1 MGPMRPHLLLACA
14 AAGLAA
20 TLLSCAPLG
29 HRESALPG
37 AEGNRI
43 VKALDAHVLAAPLG
57 ALTSVRALTDYLVEP
72 ARNDREKAWVLF
84 RWITA
89 NIRYDRAG
97 AAGGS
102 ADVRPEAVLRRKEAV
117 CAGYSDLF
125 LAMAAEAGLEAVS
138 VSGYAKGEG
147 YEAGD
152 RFSGPPSH
160 SWNAVRIDGSW
171 RLVDCTWGAGY
182 VDETGQY
189 VRWFEPY
196 YFLTPP
202 ERLIYTHFPEDP
214 RWQLL
219 EAPVTLARFERLP
232 YVKAPFF
239 TYGLRLGSDAAC
251 TVEVKGA
258 RTTLE
263 VEAPPGVTLHPVLL
277 RGTQKVDA
285 PEVVSRGDRN
295 FMTVTAPG
303 AGTYTLR
310 LYVGSA
316 SAPPAASPRGRSG
329 LLLLQW
335 AMDTRLVFRP
345 GARRKAVQSLKR
357 RKPMDYE
364 ILIVEAAGP
373 TGTHF
378 EKAAAELAEKVTE
391 AMREGWRPKGGV
403 ACAVSQMTREP
414 YLMQAMVRGL

>member
-14 AAGLAA
+14 ATALAA
-20 TLLSCAPLG
+20 TLLSCAPPG

-37 AEGNRI
+37 AESNRI
-43 VKALDAHVLAAPLG
+43 VKALDAHVLATPLG

-72 ARNDREKAWVLF
+72 ARNDRERAWVLF
-84 RWITA
+84 RWITT

-97 AAGGS
+97 AAGGG
-102 ADVRPEAVLRRKEAV
+102 ADVRPEAVLCRKEAV
-117 CAGYSDLF
+117 CAGYTDLF

-160 SWNAVRIDGSW
+160 SWNAVCIDGSW

-219 EAPVTLARFERLP
+219 EVPVTLARYERLP
-232 YVKAPFF
+232 YVKPPFF
-239 TYGLRLGSDAAC
+239 TYGLRLESDAAC

-258 RTTLE
+258 RTTLK
-263 VEAPPGVTLHPVLL
+263 VEAPPGVTLRPVLL
-277 RGTQKVDA
+277 RGTEKVEV
-285 PEVVSRGDRN
+285 PEVVRRSDWN
-295 FMTVTAPG
+295 FITVTAPR

-310 LYVGSA
+310 LYVGSTSHLYGA
-316 SAPPAASPRGRSG
+316 VPRWERGPEG
-329 LLLLQW
+329 LMLLRW
-335 AMDTRLVFRP
+335 AIDTRLVFRP
-345 GARRKAVQSLKR
+345 EARRKER
-357 RKPMDYE
+357 Y
-364 ILIVEAAGP
+364 
-373 TGTHF
+373 
-378 EKAAAELAEKVTE
+378 
-391 AMREGWRPKGGV
+391 
-403 ACAVSQMTREP
+403 
-414 YLMQAMVRGL
+414 

>member
-1 MGPMRPHLLLACA
+1 MGRMRPRLLLACA
-14 AAGLAA
+14 AAALAA
-20 TLLSCAPLG
+20 MLLSCAPLG
-29 HRESALPG
+29 QRASALPG
-37 AEGNRI
+37 AESNRI
-43 VKALDAHVLAAPLG
+43 IEALDAHVLATPPG

-72 ARNDREKAWVLF
+72 ARDDREKAWVLF

-89 NIRYDRAG
+89 NIRYDQAG
-97 AAGGS
+97 AASGG
-102 ADVRPEAVLRRKEAV
+102 ADVRPEAVLRRGEAV
-117 CAGYSDLF
+117 CAGYTDLF
-125 LAMAAEAGLEAVS
+125 LAMAAEAGLGAVS
-138 VSGYAKGEG
+138 VSGYAKGAG

-152 RFSGPPSH
+152 RFSGPPNH
-160 SWNAVRIDGSW
+160 SWNAVRVDGSW
-171 RLVDCTWGAGY
+171 RLVDCTWGAGF
-182 VDETGQY
+182 VDEAGQY

-202 ERLIYTHFPEDP
+202 ERLIYTHLPEDP

-219 EAPVTLARFERLP
+219 EAPVTLARFEQLP

-258 RTTLE
+258 RTTME

-277 RGTQKVDA
+277 RGAEKVDA
-285 PEVVSRGDRN
+285 PEVVSRGDRT

-310 LYVGSA
+310 LYVGSTSDLPGA
-316 SAPPAASPRGRSG
+316 LPRWRRGRSG

-345 GARRKAVQSLKR
+345 EPRRKAHS
-357 RKPMDYE
+357 
-364 ILIVEAAGP
+364 
-373 TGTHF
+373 
-378 EKAAAELAEKVTE
+378 
-391 AMREGWRPKGGV
+391 
-403 ACAVSQMTREP
+403 
-414 YLMQAMVRGL
+414 